1 MKERF
6 LVFKIK
12 GNVLPCKMINP
23 DYCNEACMAVGG
35 GYCPIGLT
43 VEKACFKMEEA
54 QIMCEED
61 ENVYEA
67 MLNSVTQAV
76 IGK

>member
-23 DYCNEACMAVGG
+23 DYCKETCMSL
-35 GYCPIGLT
+35 GYCAIGQTL
-43 VEKACFKMEEA
+43 EKACFKMEEA

-67 MLNSVTQAV
+67 MLNSVIQAV